1 MNIEDL
7 LRADAHRDTGNPLEP
22 RLGGL
27 VRRVRKRRRRR
38 AGAQAAGVVT
48 AVAAGVVVW
57 QVGGPWD
64 RPVPPPATD
73 PPEVQWCGQ
82 PLEEVTGSVAHP
94 DLGVAELETTD
105 DQLTVSVTISSETE
119 LELSPLVD
127 VLFTDP
133 DSGDVVGYSED
144 DRAADREDANLY
156 VPAGGEA
163 DTGRSVSVTWCTAA
177 FTGPA
182 EAYAGDFRADE
193 LSWLTDPATVQVTD
207 GAIGSVE
214 DTPDQD
220 ETSGEDTTDP
230 ENEGG
235 DASDGEGTTDPE
247 SDEDESSDAGGQL
260 SAPETYEPTCG
271 QPWQPPSA
279 ETGWQVS
286 ADFGTGPFEASPDG
300 ATGGLSTDVTLTN
313 TADEE
318 LTADT
323 YTQVVLVQDGTV
335 VSPALLGSD
344 DVRETTLAPE
354 EDTTQ
359 TAGHQLWDYCDE
371 SWTGVGPSV
380 PSGEYTAY
388 VLLLDAGAYWDS
400 GERAVLAVS
409 EGQTIEVTE

>member
-7 LRADAHRDTGNPLEP
+7 LRADADRNTGNPLEP
-22 RLGGL
+22 HLGGL
-27 VRRVRKRRRRR
+27 VQRVRRRRRRR
-38 AGAQAAGVVT
+38 AGAQVAGVVT
-48 AVAAGVVVW
+48 AVAAGLVVW

-73 PPEVQWCGQ
+73 PPDEQWCGQ
-82 PLEEVTGSVAHP
+82 PLEEVAGSVAHP
-94 DLGVAELETTD
+94 DLGVAELESTD
-105 DQLTVSVTISSETE
+105 EQLTVSVTISSETD

-133 DSGDVVGYSED
+133 DTGEVVGYSED
-144 DRAADREDANLY
+144 DREADREDANLF

-182 EAYAGDFRADE
+182 EAYAGDFRADD
-193 LSWLTDPATVQVTD
+193 LSWLTEPAAVEVTD
-207 GAIGSVE
+207 GAIGPVE

-220 ETSGEDTTDP
+220 ATDGQESTDP
-230 ENEGG
+230 ED
-235 DASDGEGTTDPE
+235 DADGQESTDPE
-247 SDEDESSDAGGQL
+247 GEDHEESPDGDGQL
-260 SAPETYEPTCG
+260 SAPEAYEPTCG

-286 ADFGTGPFEASPDG
+286 ADFGDGPFRASPDG
-300 ATGGLSTDVTLTN
+300 ATGGLSTDVTLAN
-313 TADEE
+313 TSDEE

-323 YTQVVLVQDGTV
+323 YTQVVLVQDGAI
-335 VSPALLGSD
+335 VSPELLGSD
-344 DVRETTLAPE
+344 DVRETTLAPGE
-354 EDTTQ
+354 ETTQ
-359 TAGHQLWDYCDE
+359 TAGHHIWDYCDE

-380 PSGEYTAY
+380 PAGEYTAY
-388 VLLLDAGAYWDS
+388 VLVLDAGPYWAN

-409 EGQTIEVTE
+409 DGQTIEVSE